1 MRTGTRR
8 HHIKKTIMRLKK
20 TIKLLVPPIIPKMML
35 RMRKASKNTLT
46 ESPLPQ
52 IQHHSNKIILIG
64 NGPSLTKTVELYKD
78 EIIKNDRIAANFFA
92 SSDYYEQLRPNIYLF
107 ADPAFFEVPDNQKK
121 SIATLFDAL
130 INKTSWP
137 LNLIVPFAAKDA
149 PLLATLKKNSNI
161 RIDYYFI
168 SEQNVGAMPL
178 YDAWDKNFICPPFQN
193 VMNVAIY
200 LSLFWGYQ
208 ETYLVGVDM
217 SSLEDIRVDQET
229 NELFSID
236 RHFYNNKDVYSDK
249 KLFDDKR
256 GRIRSDWKLHEY
268 IYAFGR
274 MFECFYELKKYADYK
289 GLKIYNAS
297 EYSWIN
303 VFERRK
309 LK

>member
-35 RMRKASKNTLT
+35 RMRKASKDTLT

-149 PLLATLKKNSNI
+149 PLLATLKKNSN
-161 RIDYYFI
+161 
-168 SEQNVGAMPL
+168 
-178 YDAWDKNFICPPFQN
+178 
-193 VMNVAIY
+193 
-200 LSLFWGYQ
+200 
-208 ETYLVGVDM
+208 
-217 SSLEDIRVDQET
+217 
-229 NELFSID
+229 
-236 RHFYNNKDVYSDK
+236 
-249 KLFDDKR
+249 
-256 GRIRSDWKLHEY
+256 
-268 IYAFGR
+268 
-274 MFECFYELKKYADYK
+274 
-289 GLKIYNAS
+289 
-297 EYSWIN
+297 
-303 VFERRK
+303 
-309 LK
+309 